1 MESFRLQKYLE
12 IAQILEK
19 RNCWKNY

>member
-12 IAQILEK
+12 TAQI
-19 RNCWKNY
+19 